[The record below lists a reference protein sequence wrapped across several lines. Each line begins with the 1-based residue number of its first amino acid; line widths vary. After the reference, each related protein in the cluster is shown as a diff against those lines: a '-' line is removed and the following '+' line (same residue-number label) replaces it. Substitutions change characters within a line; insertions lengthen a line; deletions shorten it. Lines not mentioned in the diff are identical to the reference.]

1 MRHDKTFM
9 QILDLCSG
17 LNAKELTH
25 LMKVIKEV
33 RKRK

>member
-17 LNAKELTH
+17 LSAKELIY
-25 LMKVIKEV
+25 LMKIIREV